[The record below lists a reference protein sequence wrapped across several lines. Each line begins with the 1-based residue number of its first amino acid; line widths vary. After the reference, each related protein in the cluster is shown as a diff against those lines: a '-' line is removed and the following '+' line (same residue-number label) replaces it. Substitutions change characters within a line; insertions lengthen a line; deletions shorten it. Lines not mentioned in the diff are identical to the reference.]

1 MKGKDQFIGPFRKF
15 FFDRQSSPWKRWY
28 YLVPSVLV
36 VLGVLVP
43 LIYLARRALQAETRT
58 LFDVVFTGNTALLL
72 ANTVGLGVGVLVSSS
87 IISLPLAWLTT
98 RVDFPFR
105 RLVTIFCVLPLAIPG
120 YVMAYVLL
128 SSTGTYG
135 TLARWFGLVLPRG
148 SGYFGS
154 LIALTLS
161 TYPYLFLNLRTA
173 LMGMDMSLEES
184 AQSLGAGRWEVF
196 RRVTVPQLRPAF
208 LAGGLLVSLHVLSD
222 FGVVSLMRFKT
233 FSYALYIQYTASYD
247 RIYAAWLGLILV
259 LITVGI
265 LLLEAFFLK
274 DMFFHS
280 QQIPGEK
287 RTGSRV
293 RGATPSVILIGFAG
307 LIIFFSVLLPI
318 YTILYWMGDLSL
330 QSLWGEM
337 LGIPLWNSFSVSAGS
352 SLLAALLAIPVA
364 YLGVRKQTYSSQLIE
379 RVAYLGYATPRLA
392 LALAWIVVTLAI
404 VPWLYQTYVVLL
416 IVYSLNF
423 MAEAIGPIRSALFQI
438 PPTVE
443 EAARSLG
450 TGSFRLFR
458 KIVFPLL
465 KRGWGVA
472 MALVF
477 LSVMKD
483 LPIALL
489 LSPPGFE
496 TLATQ
501 TWGFAEETMF
511 ASAAPYALTI
521 ILVSSCFIGL
531 LLRQYED
538 HPG

>member
-1 MKGKDQFIGPFRKF
+1 MNGMDPAGSLFRRF
-15 FFDRQSSPWKRWY
+15 FSLRSSPWQRWY

-36 VLGVLVP
+36 VIGVLVP
-43 LIYLARRALQAETRT
+43 LFYLTRRAFQAETST
-58 LFDVVFTGNTALLL
+58 LFDVVFTSNTALLL
-72 ANTVGLGVGVLVSSS
+72 ANTMGLGVGVLICST

-98 RVDFPFR
+98 RIDFPFR

-148 SGYFGS
+148 SGYGGA

-173 LMGMDMSLEES
+173 LMGMDLSLEES

-196 RRVTVPQLRPAF
+196 WRVTVPQLRPAF

-247 RIYAAWLGLILV
+247 RIYAAWLALILI
-259 LITVGI
+259 LISIGI
-265 LLLEAFFLK
+265 LLLEASLLK

-280 QQIPGEK
+280 NDTVRKNQPVA
-287 RTGSRV
+287 RTRKN
-293 RGATPSVILIGFAG
+293 TPRLILFGFAAMV
-307 LIIFFSVLLPI
+307 IFSSVLLPV
-318 YTILYWMGDLSL
+318 YTICYWMGEPSF
-330 QSLWGEM
+330 QSLWQGFFTNS
-337 LGIPLWNSFSVSAGS
+337 LWNSFSVSAGS
-352 SLLAALLAIPVA
+352 SILAALLALPVA
-364 YLGVRKQTYSSQLIE
+364 YLGVRKQTYSSQFIE

-392 LALAWIVVTLAI
+392 LALAWIVFTLA
-404 VPWLYQTYVVLL
+404 VLPWLYQSFALLL

-423 MAEAIGPIRSALFQI
+423 MAEAIGPIRSTLYQI

-450 TGSFRLFR
+450 SGSLRLFR
-458 KIVFPLL
+458 KIIFPLL

-489 LSPPGFE
+489 LSPPGFQ
-496 TLATQ
+496 TLATR
-501 TWGFAEETMF
+501 TWGFAEEAMF
-511 ASAAPYALTI
+511 SSAAPYALSI
-521 ILVSSCFIGL
+521 VIVSSCFIGF
-531 LLRQYED
+531 LLREYED
-538 HPG
+538 PSQ